1 MADYKAGNLTL
12 ELFGIDRSA
21 EKTITNVVNKLNLLQ
36 RSLNV
41 FQKVNAT
48 AVGKN
53 LSASFYNISRA
64 LGSINENDINKL
76 SSLAK
81 ATNYLQRFL
90 TVVQKS
96 DSRQVYG
103 KLNSLFRALS
113 SSVNSIDQT
122 TLSNITAVSSALSS
136 LGRFSTKMTK
146 LDFAKTE
153 TGFKNLAVAIQ
164 PFLEKVKEAEAGL
177 SSLYGILQKSSG
189 NKIQGLLGGGNRNQ
203 NGGLFGFAR
212 FGLNIYMMRRMGRF
226 MADLVQAGSD
236 YNETLNLWQV
246 AMRNNLDVAE
256 QFVNK
261 MQKAYGISTKTLMNA
276 QAIFK
281 NMIGS
286 LGQIS
291 DQTAYALSE
300 ALVQMSAD
308 FASLYNVTIE
318 SAFEKMQSMLA
329 GQVRPIRSAGLDM
342 TETTLFMFYQQLGGT
357 KTMRQLNRTEKQ
369 LLSILAVYQQMSSAG
384 ALGDMSKTLNQ
395 FANQSRMM
403 TEYWVELKTWS
414 GLLLKDLIDQSGML
428 VHINALL
435 ITATE
440 IIKAIAKSRGIGD
453 ENYLTGIFETADATN
468 DEVDELQ
475 GKLLDFD
482 KFRSLEG
489 ASATPL
495 AIDEKLLEAITGYSS
510 KIDQAENAAQKLA
523 ETWLEVLG
531 FTKGADGQL
540 EITAEKLDDI
550 ENKFKSI
557 LGITTALT
565 AFLFTK
571 KAFKNTWI
579 SAIVATIAYGYVTN
593 EKFADSVN
601 KLGKAFG
608 TALMPVLDAVLQ
620 VLPPIL
626 DAVTPIVE
634 FFADFILFLDEAK
647 LLEPILWGILS
658 AIVTIKALKM
668 KDSLVK
674 FAFQLDG
681 IIQKLMNMPL
691 ALLKANNGLLT
702 TQKNVSGLSLAFGA
716 LSLTFLGA
724 SFNKFV
730 NTEMSASKRMVT
742 MFLAVAGAITA
753 AAVALKAFH
762 MDWVGALS
770 LAGIV
775 AGSVFTVSTA
785 IPNYEM
791 GASDIDSG
799 TVFRAGEF
807 GKTEAVYTGS
817 NGKTNVANIQQ
828 MKTAYNQ
835 ALNEWWRSAR
845 NDIPAFQGV
854 SDNGIYTI
862 VEGEARRRGKTFS
875 KV

>member
-53 LSASFYNISRA
+53 LSSAFYNISRA

-122 TLSNITAVSSALSS
+122 TLSNIITVSSALSS

-146 LDFAKTE
+146 LDFSKTE

-189 NKIQGLLGGGNRNQ
+189 KKIQGLLGGGEIENKK
-203 NGGLFGFAR
+203 GGFLGFAKL
-212 FGLNIYMMRRMGRF
+212 GVNIYMMRRLGRF
-226 MADLVQAGSD
+226 MANLVQAGSD

-246 AMRNNLDVAE
+246 AMRNNLDTAD

-318 SAFEKMQSMLA
+318 SAFQKMQAMLA

-369 LLSILAVYQQMSSAG
+369 LLSILAVYQQMGSAG
-384 ALGDMSKTLNQ
+384 ALGDMTKTLNQ

-403 TEYWVELKTWS
+403 TEYWSELKTWS
-414 GLLLKDLIDQSGML
+414 GLLLKDLVDQSGML
-428 VHINALL
+428 IYINALL
-435 ITATE
+435 ITTTE
-440 IIKAIAKSRGIGD
+440 IIKAIAKSRGLGE
-453 ENYLTGIFETADATN
+453 ENFIDGMFEATEATN
-468 DEVDELQ
+468 DEIDELQ

-489 ASATPL
+489 ASASPL
-495 AIDEKLLEAITGYSS
+495 AIDEKLLEALTGYSS
-510 KIDQAENAAQKLA
+510 KIDQAENKAKQLA
-523 ETWLEVLG
+523 ETWLKFWINEETSGLTEDAERVLSVMEGLVKVLG
-531 FTKGADGQL
+531 ILLSIKVSAWLGHFVKGLFALKIAGQSVS
-540 EITAEKLDDI
+540 T
-550 ENKFKSI
+550 
-557 LGITTALT
+557 LGISVIIFALIEFVDAIRNGDDALATAMLMLAGT
-565 AFLFTK
+565 ATVFVLLNSKIAPAIKSLKNFNEALVFLGAIILITGIAQFIHAWDDMSGMQRAVGIIAAVTGAVAGLVVALK
-571 KAFKNTWI
+571 LFKMNWAG
-579 SAIVATIAYGYVTN
+579 AIGVAAMV
-593 EKFADSVN
+593 A
-601 KLGKAFG
+601 G
-608 TALMPVLDAVLQ
+608 TAL
-620 VLPPIL
+620 
-626 DAVTPIVE
+626 AVT
-634 FFADFILFLDEAK
+634 
-647 LLEPILWGILS
+647 S
-658 AIVTIKALKM
+658 SIK
-668 KDSLVK
+668 
-674 FAFQLDG
+674 
-681 IIQKLMNMPL
+681 
-691 ALLKANNGLLT
+691 
-702 TQKNVSGLSLAFGA
+702 
-716 LSLTFLGA
+716 
-724 SFNKFV
+724 
-730 NTEMSASKRMVT
+730 
-742 MFLAVAGAITA
+742 
-753 AAVALKAFH
+753 
-762 MDWVGALS
+762 
-770 LAGIV
+770 
-775 AGSVFTVSTA
+775 

-817 NGKTNVANIQQ
+817 NGKTNVANVRQ
-828 MKTAYNQ
+828 MEQAFYN
-835 ALNEWWRSAR
+835 ALSRHSRE
-845 NDIPAFQGV
+845 G
-854 SDNGIYTI
+854 NGTI
-862 VEGEARRRGKTFS
+862 VVQTYLDGEKVYENTTSKAKARGNVWA